1 LSPRQKLIIIA
12 LELGLRRPHLQRP
25 VGQAVGLA
33 VAQSTLGPQLLEVGP
48 QVGLEE
54 LDAALMPLRLG
65 RQVLLQALNLALDE
79 LSAPLN
85 LSLVPG
91 DPAQRP
97 VCGAVV
103 RDAPGLV
110 AGRDVRSR
118 SLVNLVQDVDVLK
131 WSYHLLRPPSRPAPP
146 SSNQGKRDRKGG
158 SAPRRLAGAPQ
169 TAVCKPRRCRQR
181 IWRCG
186 CRRA

>member
-85 LSLVPG
+85 LRLVPG

-110 AGRDVRSR
+110 AGLDVRSR
-118 SLVNLVQDVDVLK
+118 RLVNLVQDVDVLK
-131 WSYHLLRPPSRPAPP
+131 WSYHLVRPPSSGSRPAPP
-146 SSNQGKRDRKGG
+146 SSNQDKRPCHGG
-158 SAPRRLAGAPQ
+158 SAPCRLAGEHQ
-169 TAVCKPRRCRQR
+169 TAGRKPR
-181 IWRCG
+181 
-186 CRRA
+186 